1 MGFGKIILKP
11 NETMLKLLR
20 FYPFVAVVVGFF
32 LPLVVSAAGIPYWGP
47 LVACGGNVCTSLCD
61 LVTLG
66 QNLTSFGI
74 TLVVFAIA
82 PIMIVYGGIMTMLSG
97 GSPERM
103 KTGKKIILNGV
114 IGMALALGTY
124 VILSTF
130 FLIMGIATGGN
141 SVQWPT
147 IQCTPQG

>member
-1 MGFGKIILKP
+1 MLKILKFYSFAF
-11 NETMLKLLR
+11 LVSGFLL
-20 FYPFVAVVVGFF
+20 PVA
-32 LPLVVSAAGIPYWGP
+32 VSAAGIPYWGP
-47 LVACGGNVCTSLCD
+47 LVACGGDVCTSLCD

-66 QNLTSFGI
+66 QNITSFGI

-82 PIMIVYGGIMTMLSG
+82 PIMIVYGGIMVMLSS

-114 IGMALALGTY
+114 IGMALALGTF

-130 FLIMGIATGGN
+130 FLVMGIATGGN